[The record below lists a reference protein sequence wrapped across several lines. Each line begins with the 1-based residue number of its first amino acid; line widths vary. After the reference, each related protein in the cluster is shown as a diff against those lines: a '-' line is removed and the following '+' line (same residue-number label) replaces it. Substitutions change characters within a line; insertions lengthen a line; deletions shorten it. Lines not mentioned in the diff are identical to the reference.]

1 MLLVSLSSH
10 FLLHLICYRIRF
22 KTFALFIWA
31 SNWSFAL
38 QLAYSVHTQLTHTDT
53 HTDQLIA
60 PLIHTKSQEISR
72 SAWVNRK
79 AASVPPRSGPTFRGV
94 SPDQIIRQTER
105 RTDCADSASDETD
118 SPKDWRAYRRCA
130 CANNGVYAMNLIIYE
145 NPVFNFNSGPVNRW
159 KEEFKLYLNAAQLIF
174 GKHNSCQRSKYWL
187 KSNNEHRLPSRS
199 LHHEIR

>member
-79 AASVPPRSGPTFRGV
+79 AASVPHLWKAAQGQHFGGLRPTKWYGRLKDGLTAQTALQTRLTARKTDGPTDGV
-94 SPDQIIRQTER
+94 RVRIMGFMQWIS
-105 RTDCADSASDETD
+105 
-118 SPKDWRAYRRCA
+118 
-130 CANNGVYAMNLIIYE
+130 
-145 NPVFNFNSGPVNRW
+145 
-159 KEEFKLYLNAAQLIF
+159 
-174 GKHNSCQRSKYWL
+174 
-187 KSNNEHRLPSRS
+187 
-199 LHHEIR
+199 